1 MADMDDFAAFMA
13 DIQTAEAVVGTGDEA
28 KDAEA
33 GDKRPR
39 GEDRTWFALRKC
51 FHACAAHAAVH
62 C

>member
-39 GEDRTWFALRKC
+39 GEDRA
-51 FHACAAHAAVH
+51 
-62 C
+62 

>member
-1 MADMDDFAAFMA
+1 MGLRGLSCTEVSMADMDDFAAFMA

-39 GEDRTWFALRKC
+39 GEDRA
-51 FHACAAHAAVH
+51 
-62 C
+62 